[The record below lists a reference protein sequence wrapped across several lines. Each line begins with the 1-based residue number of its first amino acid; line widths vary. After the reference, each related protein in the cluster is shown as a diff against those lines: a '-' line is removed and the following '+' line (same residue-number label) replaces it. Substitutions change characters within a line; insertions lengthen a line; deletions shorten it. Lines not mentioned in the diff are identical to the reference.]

1 MEDREAIMT
10 MFLNSLNREI
20 MNVVE
25 LQHQL
30 ELEDMMSM
38 DIKVER

>member
-1 MEDREAIMT
+1 MEGREVIMT
-10 MFLNSLNREI
+10 IFLNSLNHEI

-30 ELEDMMSM
+30 ELEDMISM
-38 DIKVER
+38 DTKVER